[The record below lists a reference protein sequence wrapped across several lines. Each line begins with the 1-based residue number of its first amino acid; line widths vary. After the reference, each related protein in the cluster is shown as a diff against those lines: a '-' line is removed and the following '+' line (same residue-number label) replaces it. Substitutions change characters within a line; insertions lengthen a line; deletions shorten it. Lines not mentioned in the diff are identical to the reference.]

1 MRDLTLGATSK
12 NAAQERT
19 DDIKVFYR
27 ELERLEHEG
36 VLKPGDWFELYV
48 QVR

>member
-1 MRDLTLGATSK
+1 MPDLTLGATSK

-36 VLKPGDWFELYV
+36 VLNLDG
-48 QVR
+48 